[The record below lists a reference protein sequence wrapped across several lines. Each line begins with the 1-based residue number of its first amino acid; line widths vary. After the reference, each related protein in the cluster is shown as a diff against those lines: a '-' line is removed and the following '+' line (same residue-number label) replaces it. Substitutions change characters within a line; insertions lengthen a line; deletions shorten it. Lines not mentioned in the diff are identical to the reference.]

1 MDMKSLDSVIDI
13 LKNDKVR
20 ELLDETARWYYSDDF
35 TTVNLIP
42 AFLITGLLLFL
53 LGPIIALV
61 PRLLDTI
68 AALFDK
74 PLESS
79 GYGAPASSYG
89 APEPSYGA
97 PAPAYGAPSY
107 SARSFSDEGRELAS
121 LVSGFLGK
129 AEGGL
134 APEFSIDSL
143 TTALKTAQKLL
154 Q

>member
-1 MDMKSLDSVIDI
+1 MDMSRLDSFIGI
-13 LKNDKVR
+13 LENDKVR
-20 ELLDETARWYYSDDF
+20 DLIDETARWYYSSGD

-53 LGPIIALV
+53 LGPVIALI

-68 AALFDK
+68 AALFDQ
-74 PLESS
+74 PASS
-79 GYGAPASSYG
+79 GYGAPEPSYG

-97 PAPAYGAPSY
+97 PAPSYGSQF
-107 SARSFSDEGRELAS
+107 RSFQEEGAELSNLISRSFAS
-121 LVSGFLGK
+121 GES
-129 AEGGL
+129 AS
-134 APEFSIDSL
+134 APLFTLDNL